1 MTTAARATAS
11 APAGARSDDTTQSV
25 APAWKKLVGR
35 GGLVA
40 VVLAALYVGL
50 PRVLG
55 TLDYFHVQTV
65 QLEGA
70 RFLTPTAI
78 IAALG
83 ADTTASVFDDP
94 ASVVAKVEGIPLVA
108 HATVRRRLPGTLVVS
123 IVERIPVAL
132 VATRDGFRGVDSAGT
147 RLPIDPAISAFDA
160 PVVLPAA
167 GARDTVADRH
177 LFNLLGALRANDP
190 ALFDAIEEARRVSA
204 TEWQLRTTRQLVRVT
219 PQVTLGRL
227 ADIFPVEQD
236 LARRR
241 IRAAELD
248 LRYRNLVIA
257 RLP

>member
-1 MTTAARATAS
+1 MTVTRPTPAIAPLVAAGTAA
-11 APAGARSDDTTQSV
+11 P
-25 APAWKKLVGR
+25 WKKLA
-35 GGLVA
+35 GGGSL
-40 VVLAALYVGL
+40 VLAAGALLFWVM
-50 PRVLG
+50 PRLLG

-70 RFLTPTAI
+70 RFLTPTAV

-83 ADTTASVFDDP
+83 ADTSASVFDDP
-94 ASVVAKVEGIPLVA
+94 VRFEQKVESIPLVA
-108 HATVRRRLPGTLVVS
+108 RARVRRRLPGTLVVT

-132 VATRDGFRGVDSAGT
+132 IPTRDGFRGVDSAGT
-147 RLPIDPAISAFDA
+147 RLPIDPALAAFDA
-160 PVVLPAA
+160 PVVLPPLAP
-167 GARDTVADRH
+167 RDTVGDRK
-177 LFNLLGALRANDP
+177 LYNLLGRLRAQDP

-204 TEWQLRTTRQLVRVT
+204 TEWQLRTSRQRVRVA
-219 PQVTLGRL
+219 PEVTLARL

>member
-1 MTTAARATAS
+1 MTATARLD
-11 APAGARSDDTTQSV
+11 PAASPASGALDGRTG
-25 APAWKKLVGR
+25 PLWKKTVGR
-35 GGLVA
+35 VA
-40 VVLAALYVGL
+40 IFAAIGVALSVGV
-50 PRVLG
+50 PRVLA

-70 RFLTPTAI
+70 RFLTPTAV

-83 ADTTASVFDDP
+83 ADTAASVFDDP
-94 ASVVAKVEGIPLVA
+94 ARFVRQVEKIPLVA
-108 HATVRRRLPGTLVVS
+108 SATVRRRLPGTLVVS
-123 IVERIPVAL
+123 IVERTPVAL

-147 RLPIDPAISAFDA
+147 RLPIDPAFSAFDA
-160 PVVLPAA
+160 PVVLPPVAP
-167 GARDTVADRH
+167 RDSVADRR

-190 ALFDAIEEARRVSA
+190 SLFDEIEEARRISA
-204 TEWQLRTTRQLVRVT
+204 TEWHLRTTRQLVRVT
-219 PQVTLGRL
+219 PQVTLSRL

-241 IRAAELD
+241 VRAAELD

>member
-1 MTTAARATAS
+1 MTAA
-11 APAGARSDDTTQSV
+11 ARVGTEPVV
-25 APAWKKLVGR
+25 AVPLHWKQLVGR
-35 GGLVA
+35 GILATVA
-40 VVLAALYVGL
+40 CLAIYVGL

-70 RFLTPTAI
+70 RFLTPTAVI
-78 IAALG
+78 SALG
-83 ADTTASVFDDP
+83 ADTSASVFDDP
-94 ASVVAKVEGIPLVA
+94 LLFAAKVEKIPLVA
-108 HATVRRRLPGTLVVS
+108 SARVRRRLPGTLVVT
-123 IVERIPVAL
+123 IVERTPVAL

-147 RLPIDPAISAFDA
+147 RLPIDPAQSAFDA
-160 PVVLPAA
+160 PVVLPPA
-167 GARDTVADRH
+167 GSRDSVADRR
-177 LFNLLGALRANDP
+177 LYNLLGALRAQDP

-219 PQVTLGRL
+219 PQVTLARL

-248 LRYRNLVIA
+248 LRFRNLVIA